1 MEPGRTLGGMSETGE
16 NRARG
21 APWWWGRPRS
31 VVLDVFLGVASAAE
45 CGLQGES
52 FARETGL
59 PTALTVLLGLLVG
72 ALLVLRRRWPI
83 AVVLVAIAVIPAE
96 MGTLMS
102 IVGLYTL
109 AATEVPRRITG
120 LLASMAALGT
130 LVMVMVRLGQGIGQ
144 DPDFNPSAWFVPL
157 MSVLWSV
164 GMTAPPVLLGLYVGA
179 RRRLVESLRERA
191 DGLERELSLLADRA
205 EERAEWARNEERTR
219 IAREMHDVVAHRV
232 SLMVV
237 HAAALQAVALK
248 DPEKASKNAALVGD
262 MGRQALEELR
272 TMLGVLRAGDA
283 GKSAAGE
290 RSGAAGALP
299 VAAGAGAG
307 AEAGQR
313 GAGSGAA
320 GQRVSGA
327 RRGTS
332 AGAHGADGA
341 DGADGGAG
349 ETGGTGGT
357 SGTGGGVVPGEDV
370 AAGGPPA
377 VGAVRPDGVDVDVD
391 VEAVAAGGVN
401 GVDGAGRG
409 EGAAVGAG
417 VAEPGRDGVVGPR
430 GAPAGSGGGTV
441 SASGG
446 AGVGSASGAAGA
458 GRSSSAAV
466 GGAGSGV
473 AEAVAGVGAPR
484 LAELDVLV
492 GQSRAAGMT
501 VELSVE
507 GEPVRECPEPVEQTA
522 YRVVQEALTNVH
534 KHAAGAAT
542 RVRVA
547 HRAAEVALQV
557 ENEPAVDGAVEAGLP
572 SGGNGLVGMRE
583 RVTALGGG
591 FVSGPTDA
599 GGFRVSAIIPYA
611 RS

>member
-1 MEPGRTLGGMSETGE
+1 MEPGRTLGGMTETGE

-283 GKSAAGE
+283 GKSAVGE

-307 AEAGQR
+307 AEAGER

-320 GQRVSGA
+320 GQRVPGA

-332 AGAHGADGA
+332 AGADGA

-349 ETGGTGGT
+349 ETGGT
-357 SGTGGGVVPGEDV
+357 SGTGGGAVP
-370 AAGGPPA
+370 GGPPA
-377 VGAVRPDGVDVDVD
+377 VGAVRPDGVDVD

-441 SASGG
+441 SASG
-446 AGVGSASGAAGA
+446 AGVGSASGVAGA